1 MQGAII
7 AAKKIVD
14 VKPCAS
20 PQNPMTFTKQNI
32 VNVPMSSDGISVER
46 SATSAEPPSYDDV
59 KGQAVEDPP
68 AYSDVADYEIVHRS
82 ESVANEKPYHP
93 NQGSRKW
100 WQFYRER

>member
-1 MQGAII
+1 M
-7 AAKKIVD
+7 VD
-14 VKPCAS
+14 IKPYAS
-20 PQNPMTFTKQNI
+20 SQTPMAFTKQNI
-32 VNVPMSSDGISVER
+32 VNVPTSSGGISVEL

-59 KGQAVEDPP
+59 KGQGVEDPP

-93 NQGSRKW
+93 NQGVRKW